1 MNRELARTNIF
12 LRFLFYTFWAKKT
25 FLRPFSPIK
34 WTRKMICIWFGL
46 RCDCLE
52 GTSSRIYEIILENWY
67 WAFWEIKAFQSHTL
81 ISRAASGLK
90 RGVLQYWRKRVNILL
105 RNPVKDK
112 GSNSHNQENI
122 IREKQIVEL
131 RTIMAFWE
139 QNSNFLKQ

>member
-1 MNRELARTNIF
+1 
-12 LRFLFYTFWAKKT
+12 
-25 FLRPFSPIK
+25 
-34 WTRKMICIWFGL
+34 MICIWFGL

-122 IREKQIVEL
+122 IQE
-131 RTIMAFWE
+131 T
-139 QNSNFLKQ
+139 